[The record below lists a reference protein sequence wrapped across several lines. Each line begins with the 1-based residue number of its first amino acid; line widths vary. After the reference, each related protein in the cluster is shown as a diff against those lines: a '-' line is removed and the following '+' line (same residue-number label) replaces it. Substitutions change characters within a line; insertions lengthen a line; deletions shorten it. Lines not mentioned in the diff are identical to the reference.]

1 MVVLRYKRVIGASL
15 VDWGHRPAHESRPP
29 SGPRADVNPGSVR
42 WPRLAGHHLLMR
54 CALHDGSLSGAE
66 GVAQSI
72 TGRAVAKRLRT
83 SVPSVAV
90 HRPVTSPAAGVY
102 APSAAGRS
110 SRAKEMSSSIPGVAA
125 ARVTWTVASGVSLLL
140 WACAPA
146 RPSISAA
153 SCSSRTGS
161 RVPS

>member
-54 CALHDGSLSGAE
+54 CVLHGCQCSS
-66 GVAQSI
+66 
-72 TGRAVAKRLRT
+72 GRAAARRLRT

-90 HRPVTSPAAGVY
+90 HEPVTSPAPGRAVPSGTGLSRRAIQMLSRWPGAAAAGV
-102 APSAAGRS
+102 AC
-110 SRAKEMSSSIPGVAA
+110 
-125 ARVTWTVASGVSLLL
+125 TVASGVLL
-140 WACAPA
+140 
-146 RPSISAA
+146 
-153 SCSSRTGS
+153 
-161 RVPS
+161 